1 MNPPKRPQ
9 GLIDRIIKKRHCPTG
24 RIGDL
29 NPEAFARAEGD
40 KHLSFSDRQQKTPE
54 EALKDYN
61 STLGWPE
68 EKQGKWTVAIHV
80 SQAESIVCVDD
91 VIFDNP
97 EKPAHVAVILNPQ
110 RTKKEERMMREKMVA
125 LAQERGLFPR
135 GTADENPGN
144 VRSAEKK

>member
-29 NPEAFARAEGD
+29 DPEAFARAEGD

-54 EALKDYN
+54 EALEDYN
-61 STLGWPE
+61 STLGLPE
-68 EKQGKWTVAIHV
+68 ERQGKWTVAIHV
-80 SQAESIVCVDD
+80 SQAESIDCVDD
-91 VIFDNP
+91 VIFDDP
-97 EKPAHVAVILNPQ
+97 EKPSHVAVILNPQ
-110 RTKKEERMMREKMVA
+110 RTKKEERKMREKMVA
-125 LAQERGLFPR
+125 LAQERGLFPSD
-135 GTADENPGN
+135 TADENHGN